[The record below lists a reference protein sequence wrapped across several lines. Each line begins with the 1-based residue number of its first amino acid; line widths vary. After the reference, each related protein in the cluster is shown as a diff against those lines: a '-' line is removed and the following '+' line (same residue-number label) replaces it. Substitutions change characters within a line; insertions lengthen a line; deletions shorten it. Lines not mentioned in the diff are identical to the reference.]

1 MSVGPTRGVTRLL
14 DFERHAVAAT
24 IIPAPIA
31 NRPGERA
38 PAWISLYQWF
48 ERPRESRTFHQTGQA
63 QGPAPTK
70 FDKRTA
76 SEKTLRAY
84 DRASGAHNLPRL
96 PF

>member
-24 IIPAPIA
+24 IIRAPIA

-38 PAWISLYQWF
+38 PAWISLYGWF
-48 ERPRESRTFHQTGQA
+48 KRPRVGLAFHQIGQA

-70 FDKRTA
+70 CDKPTA
-76 SEKTLRAY
+76 SEKTLRPY
-84 DRASGAHNLPRL
+84 DWASGAHNLPRL